1 MLLGRV
7 VGALVSTRKIE
18 SIKGLKLLVVQQ
30 VTTGNKPAK
39 DYVIAVDV
47 VGANRGEIVLYSQ
60 GSATRQTPETDK
72 CPVDGLITAIVDTW
86 EIGGKEIYNKFESEK
101 PG

>member
-7 VGALVSTRKIE
+7 VGTLVSTRKIE
-18 SIKGLKLLVVQQ
+18 SIEGLKLLVVQP
-30 VTTGNKPAK
+30 VTTGNRPAK
-39 DYVIAVDV
+39 GYVIAIDV
-47 VGANRGEIVLYSQ
+47 VGANTGEIVLYSQ

-86 EIGGKEIYNKFESEK
+86 EVGGKEVYNKSGSEK
-101 PG
+101 PA